1 MYHEKSLFIKH
12 STYQENKMY
21 SKNLKSDVQSA
32 SKLIKHAIVTKEK
45 YHYLLFKIN
54 YFVSSGTLLTLF
66 LYFKK
71 LTE

>member
-1 MYHEKSLFIKH
+1 MFIKH

-21 SKNLKSDVQSA
+21 SKNLKSDVQST

-45 YHYLLFKIN
+45 YHYLLFKIK
-54 YFVSSGTLLTLF
+54 YFVSSGTRPLLTLF

>member
-1 MYHEKSLFIKH
+1 
-12 STYQENKMY
+12 MY